1 FNTVPLGQAEAAR
14 SLGLSF
20 TRVLSLIVLPQ
31 AIRSVL
37 APMGSVLIALVK
49 NTSIAS
55 AIGVAEAALLMRSE
69 IELFAD
75 QILWI
80 FLIIAAGYMVITLT
94 IGLTFGA
101 TVMYDAPGPKAR
113 ALHRIIAVA
122 FAVVVGAVAAWIIWT
137 LVANEQ
143 LTAEKWSPFLRLN
156 TWTTYILPGLFGTIS
171 AAALSIVFALAL
183 GAVLGI
189 GRLSEHRAVRWI
201 SSALVEFF
209 RAIPVLILMYLA
221 FAAVVTG
228 LSLYNGSVI
237 AEILR
242 SGIQSLPKGQSEA
255 AVALGMRKSQMMRLI
270 LLPQSIAAMLP
281 ALISQ
286 MVIALKDSALG
297 YAFGYIEVV
306 RSGIRSASYYG
317 NYLPALV
324 VVAVIMIVINF
335 ALSSLATKV
344 ERQLREGWRK
354 KNLGKDL
361 RQDYGE

>member
-1 FNTVPLGQAEAAR
+1 MT
-14 SLGLSF
+14 
-20 TRVLSLIVLPQ
+20 
-31 AIRSVL
+31 
-37 APMGSVLIALVK
+37 GS
-49 NTSIAS
+49 
-55 AIGVAEAALLMRSE
+55 
-69 IELFAD
+69 
-75 QILWI
+75 
-80 FLIIAAGYMVITLT
+80 
-94 IGLTFGA
+94 A

-113 ALHRIIAVA
+113 AVNRIIAVA
-122 FAVVVGAVAAWIIWT
+122 FMVLVGAAAAWVIWT

-143 LTAEKWSPFLRLN
+143 LTAEKWSPFLRLD
-156 TWTTYILPGLFGTIS
+156 TWTTYILPGLLGTIT
-171 AAALSIVFALAL
+171 AAALSIIFALIL

-209 RAIPVLILMYLA
+209 RAIPVLILMVFSYYLYGQQAIFPSEYLA

-324 VVAVIMIVINF
+324 VVAVIMILINF
-335 ALSSLATKV
+335 ALSSLATNI
-344 ERQLREGWRK
+344 ERQLREGRK
-354 KNLGKDL
+354 KKSLLEVPHAQPEPGLVTKDLLETRGADPAHKDL

>member
-1 FNTVPLGQAEAAR
+1 MT
-14 SLGLSF
+14 
-20 TRVLSLIVLPQ
+20 
-31 AIRSVL
+31 
-37 APMGSVLIALVK
+37 
-49 NTSIAS
+49 
-55 AIGVAEAALLMRSE
+55 
-69 IELFAD
+69 
-75 QILWI
+75 
-80 FLIIAAGYMVITLT
+80 
-94 IGLTFGA
+94 GA
-101 TVMYDAPGPKAR
+101 TVMYDAPGPKGR
-113 ALHRIIAVA
+113 ALHRIIAVVFTA
-122 FAVVVGAVAAWIIWT
+122 LVGVVAAWVIWT

-143 LTAEKWSPFLRLN
+143 LTTEKWSPFLRLN
-156 TWTTYILPGLFGTIS
+156 TWTTYILPGLLGTVT
-171 AAALSIVFALAL
+171 AAALSIVFALVL

-189 GRLSEHRAVRWI
+189 GRLSEYRAVRWI
-201 SSALVEFF
+201 CSALVEFF
-209 RAIPVLILMYLA
+209 RAIPVLILMVFSYYLYGQQAVFPSEYLA

-270 LLPQSIAAMLP
+270 LLPQSISAMLP

-324 VVAVIMIVINF
+324 VVAVIMIIINF
-335 ALSSLATKV
+335 ALSSLATRI
-344 ERQLREGWRK
+344 ERQLRQGRTK
-354 KNLGKDL
+354 KTIEKDL
-361 RQDYGE
+361 SQDFGE

>member
-1 FNTVPLGQAEAAR
+1 MT
-14 SLGLSF
+14 
-20 TRVLSLIVLPQ
+20 
-31 AIRSVL
+31 
-37 APMGSVLIALVK
+37 
-49 NTSIAS
+49 
-55 AIGVAEAALLMRSE
+55 
-69 IELFAD
+69 
-75 QILWI
+75 
-80 FLIIAAGYMVITLT
+80 
-94 IGLTFGA
+94 GA
-101 TVMYDAPGPKAR
+101 TVMYDAPGPKGR
-113 ALHRIIAVA
+113 ALNRIIAVVFTA
-122 FAVVVGAVAAWIIWT
+122 LVGVVAAWVIWT

-143 LTAEKWSPFLRLN
+143 LTTEKWSPFLRLN
-156 TWTTYILPGLFGTIS
+156 TWTTYILPGLLGTVT

-201 SSALVEFF
+201 CSALVEFF
-209 RAIPVLILMYLA
+209 RAIPVLILMVFSYYLYGQQAVFPSEYLA

-270 LLPQSIAAMLP
+270 LLPQSISAMLP

-324 VVAVIMIVINF
+324 VVAVIMIIINF
-335 ALSSLATKV
+335 ALSSLATRI
-344 ERQLREGWRK
+344 ERQLRPGRTK
-354 KNLGKDL
+354 KTIEKDL
-361 RQDYGE
+361 SQDFGE